1 MPERALGSEILPL
14 VNATPVD
21 VILDEEAPL
30 HRRRTTAVIG
40 LVLTLALTAPTAA
53 SAAPT
58 AASAAPTAASA
69 APTAASA
76 APTAASAAPTAA
88 SAATAGAAKVE
99 SDRLHTVTLITGD
112 RVTVTAAGN
121 AEVRPGPG
129 RKDMR
134 FLIDHERDGQLS
146 VVPQDAVALIQAG
159 RVDRRLF
166 DITGLIDGGYD
177 DARRD
182 TLPLL
187 VAYSDDPGSRAAGAL
202 AGAGV
207 TRDLPAINGAAVTA
221 GKSDVAAVWSA
232 LSVGMTGVRFGAEEG
247 VERLWLDGRRTI
259 NLDHSVGQIGA
270 PAAWS
275 AGLTG
280 SGVTVA
286 VLDTGIDAT
295 HPDMTGRIAE
305 ARNFTGTPDAS
316 DTVGHG
322 THVASTIAGSGVAS
336 EGRYKGVAPEATLLD
351 GKVCDDVGCPESAIL
366 AGMQWAAV
374 DHRADVVNMSLGG
387 PDSPEIDPL
396 EEAVEALTAQ
406 TGALFVIS
414 AGNAGRDGTVGSPA
428 SADAAL
434 AVGAVDRADELA
446 DFSSRGPRVGDDAL
460 KPDITAPGVD
470 IVAARSAHGFIGE
483 PVGEYYTRLSGTS
496 MAAPHVAGAAAL
508 LAQQHPDWAAEQ
520 LRSTLMA
527 AARPHPAQTAYQ
539 QGAGRVDLTRAIGQT
554 VTSDPVSVSFGL
566 VRWPHDDDQPVTRAV
581 SWRNSGSSPVALDL
595 TVEAAGPDGEA
606 APVGM
611 FTLGTDQVTIPA
623 GGRAETTVTVDTRL
637 GEADGYWTGRV
648 VARSGDTVAVTP
660 LAVNREVESYDVT
673 LTHRDRTGAAAAE
686 YWTGLV
692 GLDSF
697 QVWRAYDADG
707 TVAVR
712 LPKGRYGLKSTIFEP
727 TGEGSVGVS
736 DLAAPELVIDRERAI
751 TVDARTAEP
760 IRVTV
765 PQRDATSAVVDIGSS
780 FYSTDGGSYN
790 LSLWAANFDD
800 ITVGQIGNGSVS
812 DEIFVAT
819 VSSQWADL
827 EAAHSPYLYALS
839 EAIPG
844 RAPTGFVRDYRKSD
858 LATVR
863 HRFHGGYEGM
873 AAERYVL
880 ATLEHPIFGA
890 IVRLPT
896 TVPGQRV
903 EYYNTRGARWSSVI
917 NFAAPDL
924 KVAWQEPTAWLA
936 SEPTAYRAGR
946 TTREVWNRAPLGPSF
961 PVLTVD
967 DPADFIHVSRLGD
980 TIHAG
985 IPVFSDAA
993 GHRGN
998 SLEETERMRLWRDGE
1013 LIGESELARL
1023 GEFSVPPAEA
1033 DYRLTVEATRGFT
1046 DLSTEVESTWTF
1058 RSTHEAGPEPVRLPL
1073 SSIRFNPPLAADNS
1087 ARAGRLLPIPVE
1099 VRRQTGAGTAT
1110 VAKLTVDSSYDGGK
1124 TWRKVPVRRTGG
1136 GWTALV
1142 RHPDDASGHVSLR
1155 AHARDTE
1162 GNTVSTRILQ
1172 AYRVK

>member
-1 MPERALGSEILPL
+1 MERYLPAAGACAGNDILPF

-21 VILDEEAPL
+21 VTLDEEAPL

-58 AASAAPTAASA
+58 AASAA
-69 APTAASA
+69 
-76 APTAASAAPTAA
+76 
-88 SAATAGAAKVE
+88 TAGAPKVE
-99 SDRLHTVTLITGD
+99 PNRLHTVTLITGD

-121 AEVRPGPG
+121 TEVRPGPD

-134 FLIDHERDGQLS
+134 FLIDHERGGQLS

-166 DITGLIDGGYD
+166 DITGLIDAGYD

-187 VAYSDDPGSRAAGAL
+187 VSYSGEPGSR
-202 AGAGV
+202 GAGVSAGVRV

-232 LSVGMTGVRFGAEEG
+232 LNVGATDVRFGAEEG

-259 NLDHSVGQIGA
+259 TLDHSVSQIGA
-270 PAAWS
+270 PTAWS

-280 SGVTVA
+280 TGVTVA
-286 VLDTGIDAT
+286 VLDTGVDAT
-295 HPDMTGRIAE
+295 HPDLIGKIAE
-305 ARNFTGTPDAS
+305 ARNFTETPDAH

-336 EGRYKGVAPEATLLD
+336 DGRYQGVAPDATLLD
-351 GKVCDDVGCPESAIL
+351 GKVCQDVGCPESAIL

-374 DHRADVVNMSLGG
+374 DKRADVVNMSLGG
-387 PDSPEIDPL
+387 WDSPEIDPL
-396 EEAVEALTAQ
+396 EEAVGALTAQ
-406 TGALFVIS
+406 TGALFVVS
-414 AGNAGRDGTVGSPA
+414 AGNAGGDGTVGSPA

-434 AVGAVDRADELA
+434 AVGAVDREDELA
-446 DFSSRGPRVGDDAL
+446 DFSSRGPRAGDDAL

-470 IVAARSAHGFIGE
+470 IVAARSAHGRIGE
-483 PVGEYYTRLSGTS
+483 PVGEHYARLSGTS

-508 LAQQHPDWAAEQ
+508 LAQQHPDWTAEQ
-520 LRSTLMA
+520 LKSTLMA

-581 SWRNSGSSPVALDL
+581 SWRNSGSSLVALDL
-595 TVEAAGPDGEA
+595 TVEAAGPGGRA

-611 FTLGTDQVTIPA
+611 FILGTDRVTIPA

-637 GEADGYWTGRV
+637 GDVDGYWTGRV
-648 VARSGDTVAVTP
+648 VARSGDIVSVTP
-660 LAVNREVESYDVT
+660 LAVNREVESYDLT
-673 LTHRDRTGAAAAE
+673 LTHRDRAGAATAE
-686 YWTGLV
+686 YWTNLV
-692 GLDSF
+692 GLDSLGL
-697 QVWRAYDADG
+697 WSAYDADG
-707 TVAVR
+707 TVEVR

-727 TGEGSVGVS
+727 AGEGPVGVT
-736 DLAAPELVIDRERAI
+736 DLVAPELVIDRERDI
-751 TVDARTAEP
+751 TVDARTAKP

-765 PQRDATSAVVDIGSS
+765 PRRDATPAVVGIGSS
-780 FYSTDGGSYN
+780 FYSADGDSYN
-790 LSLWAANFDD
+790 LFLRADDFDD
-800 ITVGQIGNGSVS
+800 ITIGQIGNGSFS
-812 DEIFVAT
+812 DEIFIAT
-819 VSSQWADL
+819 ISSQWADL

-839 EAIPG
+839 ETIPG
-844 RAPTGFVRDYRKSD
+844 RAPTGFVREYHKRD
-858 LATVR
+858 LATVK

-880 ATLEHPIFGA
+880 ATLEQPIFGA
-890 IVRLPT
+890 FVRLPT

-903 EYYNTRGARWSSVI
+903 EYYNTRGVRWSGVI

-924 KVAWQEPTAWLA
+924 TLAWQEPTAWLV

-946 TTREVWNRAPLGPSF
+946 TTRETWNQAPHGPSF
-961 PVLTVD
+961 PVQTVS
-967 DPADFIHVSRLGD
+967 DPGDFIHVSRLGD

-985 IPVFSDAA
+985 IPVFSDAT

-998 SLEETERMRLWRDGE
+998 SLEETERMRLWRDGK
-1013 LIGESELARL
+1013 LVGESEVARL
-1023 GEFSVPPAEA
+1023 GEFPVPPAEA

-1058 RSTHEAGPEPVRLPL
+1058 RSKHETGPEPVRLPL

-1087 ARAGRLLPIPVE
+1087 ARAGRLLRIPVE
-1099 VRRQTGAGTAT
+1099 MRRQSGAGTAT
-1110 VAKLTVDSSYDGGK
+1110 VAKLTVDASYDGGK
-1124 TWRKVPVRRTGG
+1124 TWRTVPVRRTGD

-1142 RHPDDASGHVSLR
+1142 RHPDTPGHVSLR
-1155 AHARDTE
+1155 AHARDTD

-1172 AYRVK
+1172 AYRLK

>member
-1 MPERALGSEILPL
+1 M
-14 VNATPVD
+14 
-21 VILDEEAPL
+21 
-30 HRRRTTAVIG
+30 AVIG
-40 LVLTLALTAPTAA
+40 LVLTLALPAPTVA

-58 AASAAPTAASA
+58 VASVASAAPTV
-69 APTAASA
+69 
-76 APTAASAAPTAA
+76 A
-88 SAATAGAAKVE
+88 SAATAGAPTVE
-99 SDRLHTVTLITGD
+99 SDRLRTVTLITGD

-121 AEVRPGPG
+121 AEVRPGPH

-134 FLIDHERDGQLS
+134 FLIDHEPGGQLS
-146 VVPQDAVALIQAG
+146 VVPQDAIRLIQAD

-166 DITGLIDGGYD
+166 DVTGLIAAGYD

-187 VAYSDDPGSRAAGAL
+187 VSYLAAPGSRGAVVPAGVR
-202 AGAGV
+202 V
-207 TRDLPAINGAAVTA
+207 TRDLPAINGAAVA
-221 GKSDVAAVWSA
+221 VGKSEAAAVWSA
-232 LSVGMTGVRFGAEEG
+232 LNADTADVRFGAEEG
-247 VERLWLDGRRTI
+247 IERLWLDGHRTI
-259 NLDHSVGQIGA
+259 TLDHSVGQIGA

-280 SGVTVA
+280 TGVTVA
-286 VLDTGIDAT
+286 VLDTGVDAT
-295 HPDMTGRIAE
+295 HPDMIGKIAA
-305 ARNFTGTPDAS
+305 ARNFIGTPDGR

-322 THVASTIAGSGVAS
+322 THVAATIAGSGVAS
-336 EGRYKGVAPEATLLD
+336 NGRYKGVAPDATLLD
-351 GKVCDDVGCPESAIL
+351 GKVCGDFGCPESAIL

-374 DHRADVVNMSLGG
+374 DRRADVVNMSLGG
-387 PDSPEIDPL
+387 WDGPEIDPL
-396 EEAVEALTAQ
+396 EEAVGALTAQ
-406 TGALFVIS
+406 TGALFVVS
-414 AGNAGRDGTVGSPA
+414 AGNAGGDGTVGSPA

-434 AVGAVDRADELA
+434 AVGAVDREDELA

-470 IVAARSAHGFIGE
+470 IVAARSAQGRIGE
-483 PVGEYYTRLSGTS
+483 PVGEHYARLSGTS

-508 LAQQHPDWAAEQ
+508 LAQQHPDWTAEQ
-520 LRSTLMA
+520 LKSTLMA

-581 SWRNSGSSPVALDL
+581 SWRNSGSSPVALDF
-595 TVEAAGPDGEA
+595 TVEVAGPGGRP
-606 APVGM
+606 APAGM

-637 GEADGYWTGRV
+637 GDVDGYWTGRV

-660 LAVNREVESYDVT
+660 LAVNREVESYDIT
-673 LTHRDRTGAAAAE
+673 LTHRDRAGTAAAE
-686 YWTGLV
+686 YWTNLV
-692 GLDSF
+692 GLDSPGL
-697 QVWRAYDADG
+697 WPAYDADG
-707 TVAVR
+707 TVEVR

-727 TGEGSVGVS
+727 AGEGSVGVT
-736 DLAAPELVIDRERAI
+736 DLVAPELVIDRERVV
-751 TVDARTAEP
+751 TVDARTAKP

-765 PQRDATSAVVDIGSS
+765 PRRDATPAVVDIGSS
-780 FYSTDGGSYN
+780 FYSADGDSYN
-790 LSLWAANFDD
+790 LSLRADDFDD
-800 ITVGQIGNGSVS
+800 ITIGQIGNGSFS
-812 DEIFVAT
+812 DEIFIAT
-819 VSSQWADL
+819 ISSQWADL

-839 EAIPG
+839 ETIPG
-844 RAPTGFVRDYRKSD
+844 QVPIGFVRDYRKSD
-858 LATVR
+858 LATVQ

-890 IVRLPT
+890 FIRLPT

-903 EYYNTRGARWSSVI
+903 EYYNTKGVHWGSVLK
-917 NFAAPDL
+917 FDAPDL
-924 KVAWQEPTAWLA
+924 AAAWQGPTAWLT
-936 SEPTAYRAGR
+936 SEPTAYRAGQ
-946 TTREVWNRAPLGPSF
+946 TTREAWNQAPHGPSF
-961 PVLTVD
+961 PVQTGI
-967 DPADFIHVSRLGD
+967 DPEDFIHVSRSGD

-998 SLEETERMRLWRDGE
+998 SLEETERMRLWRDGT
-1013 LIGESELARL
+1013 LVGESELARW
-1023 GEFSVPPAEA
+1023 GEFLVPPAEA
-1033 DYRLTVEATRGFT
+1033 DYRLTIEATRGFT

-1058 RSTHEAGPEPVRLPL
+1058 RSKHEAGPEPVRLPL

-1099 VRRQTGAGTAT
+1099 VRRQSGAGTAD
-1110 VAKLTVDSSYDGGK
+1110 VAKLTVDASYDGGQ
-1124 TWRKVPVRRTGG
+1124 TWRKAPVRRTGD

-1142 RHPDDASGHVSLR
+1142 RHPDEAPGYVSLR
-1155 AHARDTE
+1155 ASARDTE

-1172 AYRVK
+1172 AYRLR

>member
-1 MPERALGSEILPL
+1 MLPL
-14 VNATPVD
+14 A
-21 VILDEEAPL
+21 LAAP
-30 HRRRTTAVIG
+30 
-40 LVLTLALTAPTAA
+40 
-53 SAAPT
+53 SAAP
-58 AASAAPTAASA
+58 AAPSAVPA
-69 APTAASA
+69 APFAVPAT
-76 APTAASAAPTAA
+76 
-88 SAATAGAAKVE
+88 TAGAAQVE
-99 SDRLHTVTLITGD
+99 SDKLHTVTLITGD

-121 AEVRPGPG
+121 AEVRPGPD
-129 RKDMR
+129 RKGMR
-134 FLIDHERDGQLS
+134 FLIDHERGGQLS
-146 VVPQDAVALIQAG
+146 VVPQDAVGLIQAD

-166 DITGLIDGGYD
+166 DVTGLIAAGYD
-177 DARRD
+177 DASRD

-187 VAYSDDPGSRAAGAL
+187 VSYPDAPGSRGAVVPAGVR
-202 AGAGV
+202 V
-207 TRDLPAINGAAVTA
+207 TRDLPAINGAAVTV
-221 GKSDVAAVWSA
+221 GKSEAAAVWSA
-232 LSVGMTGVRFGAEEG
+232 LNAGATDVRFGAEEG

-280 SGVTVA
+280 AGVTVA

-295 HPDMTGRIAE
+295 HPDVIGKIAE
-305 ARNFTGTPDAS
+305 ARNFIGTPDAH
-316 DTVGHG
+316 DPVGHG
-322 THVASTIAGSGVAS
+322 THVAATIAGSGAAS
-336 EGRYKGVAPEATLLD
+336 AGRYKGVAPDATLLD
-351 GKVCDDVGCPESAIL
+351 GKVCHLFGCSESAIL

-374 DHRADVVNMSLGG
+374 DHGADVVNMSLGA

-396 EEAVEALTAQ
+396 EEAVGALTAQ

-414 AGNAGRDGTVGSPA
+414 AGNAGKVGGDATVGSPA

-470 IVAARSAHGFIGE
+470 IVAARSAQGSIGE
-483 PVGEYYTRLSGTS
+483 PVGEHYTRLSGTS

-508 LAQQHPDWAAEQ
+508 LAQQHPGWTAEQ
-520 LRSTLMA
+520 LKSTLMA

-566 VRWPHDDDQPVTRAV
+566 VRWPHDDDQPITRAV

-595 TVEAAGPDGEA
+595 TVEAAGPGGRP
-606 APVGM
+606 APAGM
-611 FTLGTDQVTIPA
+611 FTLGTDRVTIPA
-623 GGRAETTVTVDTRL
+623 GGRVETTVTVDTRL
-637 GEADGYWTGRV
+637 GDIDGYWTGRV
-648 VARSGDTVAVTP
+648 VARSGETMAVTP
-660 LAVNREVESYDVT
+660 LAVNREVESYDLT
-673 LTHRDRTGAAAAE
+673 LTHRDRAGAAAAE
-686 YWTGLV
+686 YWTNLV

-697 QVWRAYDADG
+697 GRWLAYDADG
-707 TVAVR
+707 TVEVR
-712 LPKGRYGLKSTIFEP
+712 LPKGRYGLKSAIFEP
-727 TGEGSVGVS
+727 AGEGPGGAT
-736 DLAAPELVIDRERAI
+736 DLVAPELVIDGERAV

-765 PQRDATSAVVDIGSS
+765 PRRDATPAVVDLGSS
-780 FYSTDGGSYN
+780 FYSADGGSAN
-790 LSLWAANFDD
+790 LSLRAADFDG

-819 VSSQWADL
+819 ISSQWADL

-839 EAIPG
+839 ETIPG

-858 LATVR
+858 LATVQ

-873 AAERYVL
+873 VAERYVL
-880 ATLEHPIFGA
+880 ATLEHPFYGA
-890 IVRLPT
+890 FVRLPT

-903 EYYNTRGARWSSVI
+903 EYYNTTGVRWSAVI
-917 NFAAPDL
+917 NFDAPDL
-924 KVAWQEPTAWLA
+924 KAAWHEPTAWLV
-936 SEPTAYRAGR
+936 SEPTTYRAGR
-946 TTREVWNRAPLGPSF
+946 VTREVWNRAPLGPSF

-967 DPADFIHVSRLGD
+967 DPADVIHVSRLGD

-985 IPVFSDAA
+985 IPIFTDAA

-1013 LIGESELARL
+1013 LVGESEVARL
-1023 GEFSVPPAEA
+1023 GEFPVPPAAA

-1058 RSTHEAGPEPVRLPL
+1058 RSEHEAGPEPVRLPL

-1087 ARAGRLLPIPVE
+1087 ARAGRLLPVPVE

-1110 VAKLTVDSSYDGGK
+1110 VAKLTVDASYDGGR
-1124 TWRKVPVRRTGG
+1124 TWREAPVRRTGD

-1142 RHPDDASGHVSLR
+1142 RHPDEAPGYVSLR
-1155 AHARDTE
+1155 ASARDTE

-1172 AYRVK
+1172 AYRLR